1 MNPYT
6 QRQPRKKYKPEAKYS
21 LRTEFDEAD
30 WQDVL
35 YLQSLGI
42 TMADIHR
49 NAIREAAARER
60 KREKESEERI
70 D

>member
-1 MNPYT
+1 MTT
-6 QRQPRKKYKPEAKYS
+6 QRQPRKKYKPVAGYT
-21 LRTEFDEAD
+21 LRTVFNEAD

-60 KREKESEERI
+60 KREKGSENRNA
-70 D
+70 

>member
-1 MNPYT
+1 MT
-6 QRQPRKKYKPEAKYS
+6 TKRQPRKKYQPVAKYT
-21 LRTEFDEAD
+21 LRTVFNEAD

-49 NAIREAAARER
+49 AAIREAAARER
-60 KREKESEERI
+60 KREKGSEEK
-70 D
+70 

>member
-1 MNPYT
+1 MT
-6 QRQPRKKYKPEAKYS
+6 TKRQPRKKYQPEAKYT

-60 KREKESEERI
+60 KREKGSEEK
-70 D
+70 

>member
-6 QRQPRKKYKPEAKYS
+6 QRQPRKKYQPQAKYS
-21 LRTEFDEAD
+21 LRTEFDAAD

-60 KREKESEERI
+60 KREESEK
-70 D
+70 

>member
-1 MNPYT
+1 MTT
-6 QRQPRKKYKPEAKYS
+6 QRQPRKKYKPVAGYT
-21 LRTEFDEAD
+21 LRTVFNEAD

-60 KREKESEERI
+60 KREESEEK
-70 D
+70 

>member
-1 MNPYT
+1 MTT
-6 QRQPRKKYKPEAKYS
+6 QRQPRKKYQPVAGYT
-21 LRTEFDEAD
+21 LRTEFSKED
-30 WQDVL
+30 WELVL

-60 KREKESEERI
+60 KKESEEK
-70 D
+70 

>member
-1 MNPYT
+1 MTT
-6 QRQPRKKYKPEAKYS
+6 QRQPRKKYKPEAKYT
-21 LRTEFDEAD
+21 LRTEFSKED
-30 WQDVL
+30 WELVL

-60 KREKESEERI
+60 KREGSEEK
-70 D
+70 

>member
-1 MNPYT
+1 MNNT
-6 QRQPRKKYKPEAKYS
+6 QRQPRKKYQPVAAYS
-21 LRTEFDEAD
+21 LRTEFSKED
-30 WQDVL
+30 WELVL

-60 KREKESEERI
+60 KREKGSEEK
-70 D
+70 